1 MSKTETPGIKPIY
14 QHYVIDM
21 SGNNNFVQVPS
32 VQGDGNQVRILEV
45 ELIANGVPY
54 PIDREKT
61 IVNIAGTKP
70 DSTHILN
77 PCTVSENGCI
87 LVDITYQMS
96 AAAGRGDY
104 QIVLIDTETEK
115 TIKSFPFHI
124 VTTKSP
130 MDAPSVSS
138 SDEYQLLTEAVSKA
152 LADYEYVMD
161 SAKSSAD
168 AAKASE
174 TSASASALSAENS
187 AEQARSSASQ
197 ATESSV
203 NALDFARESEDH
215 ARKSEDYSETSKS
228 YAIGDTG
235 IRDGEETD
243 NSKYYSEKS
252 KEYSNSWKGS
262 LLPKGSVPF
271 AGLPSS
277 GNIAGHM
284 YNINEAFVTDSR
296 FRDGAGYSY
305 PAGTNVYRTSDNKW
319 DCLSGT
325 LTKVLTQAEYDA
337 LSNAEK
343 MNGTTYYISD
353 SDNSIADASAESAGL
368 LSPADK
374 QKLDGIAEGA
384 EANVQADWNTAD
396 SGSDSYIKNKPSVY
410 TKSEVDNKFSAFET
424 AIDWKE
430 AVATFADIEAAYPNP
445 EDGWTVNVKD
455 TDYTY
460 RYNGRNWVVISAN
473 AIPKATQNMDGLLS
487 KEDKTA
493 YDDAD
498 SKKHTHENKSLLD
511 RISVVNNTADKDKIV
526 ASAANADMVDGKHAS
541 DLQNYNNLTNKPV
554 IPSVG
559 NGTVTITQNGA
570 AKGSFTMNQSGNTTI
585 ALTDTNTQSV
595 TGIKGNAESSYRTG
609 SVNLTPANIGL
620 GNVGNFKAVSTVA
633 GQNLTEAEKANA
645 RSNIGAGAS
654 SFSGSYNDLSNKPT
668 IPAAVDGVNFNGKSD
683 IIHYAICS
691 TEGNKAEKTV
701 SLPGFTLTNGA
712 RITVWFKNEN
722 TATGHTT
729 LNVNGTGA
737 KEILH
742 EFTYANNFLIRQ
754 NGVYEFVYSGS
765 YWMLEGHIVW
775 VKGAAESSYRTGKVN
790 LTAENVG
797 ALPLS
802 GGTMEE
808 NADIIL
814 NGGKVSSSRNTL
826 VFSSKTNSDTTA
838 TAYISIPYGG
848 DGGCFSMLYNIGTTS
863 MGNRCDLGAND
874 RKWRNIYA
882 TNGVIQTSDRVKKT
896 EIAGLTD
903 DRTKAFIMGL
913 NPVSYKMVDGTS
925 GRTHYGLIAP
935 EVEDLM
941 TELGMDSKDFAGFIK
956 SPKVIRKDTDE
967 DGNPLKRP
975 TEEIIEGEYDY
986 ALRYDEFIA
995 PLIKLVQNQQK
1006 EIEILKEKL
1015 SIKE

>member
-45 ELIANGVPY
+45 ELISNGVPY
-54 PIDREKT
+54 PIDSEKT

-104 QIVLIDTETEK
+104 QIVLIDTETGK

-174 TSASASALSAENS
+174 TSASSSALSAENS

-368 LSPADK
+368 LSSADK

-430 AVATFADIEAAYPNP
+430 AVATFADIAAAYPNP

-559 NGTVTITQNGA
+559 NGTVTITQNGT

-645 RSNIGAGAS
+645 RSNIGAGVS
-654 SFSGSYNDLSNKPT
+654 GFSGSYNDLSNKPT
-668 IPAAVDGVNFNGKSD
+668 IPAAV
-683 IIHYAICS
+683 A
-691 TEGNKAEKTV
+691 
-701 SLPGFTLTNGA
+701 
-712 RITVWFKNEN
+712 
-722 TATGHTT
+722 
-729 LNVNGTGA
+729 
-737 KEILH
+737 
-742 EFTYANNFLIRQ
+742 
-754 NGVYEFVYSGS
+754 
-765 YWMLEGHIVW
+765 
-775 VKGAAESSYRTGKVN
+775 VKGNAESSYRTGNVN
-790 LTAENVG
+790 LTAANVG
-797 ALPLS
+797 ALPIS
-802 GGTMEE
+802 GGTMNDNAFINLSYITDSTYDRNLFINGRDIYFSADDNGYFYESHLNEE
-808 NADIIL
+808 GL
-814 NGGKVSSSRNTL
+814 FL
-826 VFSSKTNSDTTA
+826 ENSDGPDGA
-838 TAYISIPYGG
+838 NIKWSGVNVWGYDDASCYISSDRIYFYDEGKKLAARLSG
-848 DGGCFSMLYNIGTTS
+848 VNGNEFEITLGTNGYKYYITNEMFTTTS
-863 MGNRCDLGAND
+863 NGYADLGASNH
-874 RKWRNIYA
+874 RWNNIYA
-882 TNGVIQTSDRVKKT
+882 ANGTIQTSDRTKKT
-896 EIAGLTD
+896 EIADLSD
-903 DRTKAFIMGL
+903 DKSKAFIMGL
-913 NPVSYKMVDGTS
+913 TPVSYKMTEGTS
-925 GRTHYGLIAP
+925 GRTHYGLIAQD
-935 EVEDLM
+935 VEDLM
-941 TELGMDSKDFAGFIK
+941 ETLSIDSKDFAGFIK

-975 TEEIIEGEYDY
+975 TEEIVEGEYDY